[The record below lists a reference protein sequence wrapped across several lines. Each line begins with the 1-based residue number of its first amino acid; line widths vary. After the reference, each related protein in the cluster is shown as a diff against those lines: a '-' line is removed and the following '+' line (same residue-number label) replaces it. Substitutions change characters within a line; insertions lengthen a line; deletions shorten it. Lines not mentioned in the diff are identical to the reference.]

1 MRQSKLCYDRISYQ
15 SSILRSPTN
24 AAYPMRHTM
33 IGIRLIATLLV
44 LLAAGCATVPPKP
57 AMAPLG
63 VNGPF
68 GYSEQPIVENR
79 TTITYTGPYRYVS
92 SSNPRKDSRL
102 QGELDKTYDLA
113 LWRAAQIGQQQGYAA
128 FKVDKEQRDSDVQV
142 TTRPVYYPAPIYAYR
157 PYGYRGFYRP
167 YYGPW
172 GFYDDYYGTSRTAQ
186 ARAVI
191 RLSVL
196 YSRTFNADT
205 EGLISIPDTIS
216 RMQTKWGNATY

>member
-1 MRQSKLCYDRISYQ
+1 
-15 SSILRSPTN
+15 
-24 AAYPMRHTM
+24 M
-33 IGIRLIATLLV
+33 IGIRFIVAGLV
-44 LLAAGCATVPPKP
+44 LLIAGCASAPPKP

-63 VNGPF
+63 ANGPF

-92 SSNPRKDSRL
+92 SSNPRKDGRL
-102 QGELDKTYDLA
+102 QGELDKTYDFA

-128 FKVDKEQRDSDVQV
+128 FKVEQEQRDSDVQV
-142 TTRPVYYPAPIYAYR
+142 TTRPVYYPAPVYAYR

-167 YYGPW
+167 YGPLFYGPG
-172 GFYDDYYGTSRTAQ
+172 GFYNDYYGTSRSAQ

-196 YSRTFNADT
+196 YSKTFNADT

-216 RMQTKWGNATY
+216 RMQTKWGSPTY